1 MKEMILKTKRLLLR
15 ELKQDDFDDICKL
28 LQDPIVM
35 YAYEGAFSKKEVQE
49 WLDKQL
55 RRYQNDGFGL
65 WGMIEKGSGELPE
78 IGYLLRAEYW
88 HKGYATEAA
97 IACKEYAFN
106 ILNFDKVYSI
116 IRDTNI
122 PSQKVALRN
131 DMREIANFIKH
142 YRNIDMLHLVFCVDK
157 S

>member
-1 MKEMILKTKRLLLR
+1 MGDDR
-15 ELKQDDFDDICKL
+15 ERQRR
-28 LQDPIVM
+28 
-35 YAYEGAFSKKEVQE
+35 AYRSMWSHLSRIQGQQV
-49 WLDKQL
+49 
-55 RRYQNDGFGL
+55 
-65 WGMIEKGSGELPE
+65 PE

-142 YRNIDMLHLVFCVDK
+142 YRNIDMLHLVFCVNK
-157 S
+157 L

>member
-1 MKEMILKTKRLLLR
+1 
-15 ELKQDDFDDICKL
+15 
-28 LQDPIVM
+28 
-35 YAYEGAFSKKEVQE
+35 
-49 WLDKQL
+49 
-55 RRYQNDGFGL
+55 
-65 WGMIEKGSGELPE
+65 MIEKGSGELIGQCGLTYQEFNGQQVPE

-131 DMREIANFIKH
+131 DMRIRTQGAVTRSPHFECGPFDHSGIFP
-142 YRNIDMLHLVFCVDK
+142 CG
-157 S
+157 